1 MPRAG
6 LDAAAVVD
14 AAARLADADGLDAL
28 TLARVA
34 TSLGIRSPSLYAHVA
49 GLDDLRCRLGAR
61 GGRELAEALG
71 RAAAG
76 RAGSDAL
83 LAVADAYRAY
93 ARAHPGR
100 YAAAQRARELS
111 GSAEA
116 VAASSAAVDVVLAV
130 LRGYG
135 IQGDEALH
143 ATRTIR
149 AALHGF
155 VLLESVGGFALEL
168 PVDESFARLVA
179 TLDRALSLPSSSG
192 PPREPGPRVAAPAGR
207 SREGACSDASF

>member
-6 LDAAAVVD
+6 LDASAVVD
-14 AAARLADADGLDAL
+14 AAARLVDADGLDSL

-34 TSLGIRSPSLYAHVA
+34 ASLGVRAPSLYAHVD
-49 GLDDLRCRLGAR
+49 GLEDLRRRIGAR
-61 GGRELAEALG
+61 GARELANALG

-83 LAVADAYRAY
+83 LAVADAYRGY

-100 YAAAQRARELS
+100 YAAAQHSSELS
-111 GSAEA
+111 DNDEA
-116 VAASSAAVDVVLAV
+116 VAASGAAVEVVLAV

-135 IQGDEALH
+135 SEGNDALH

-149 AALHGF
+149 GALHGF
-155 VLLESVGGFALEL
+155 VLLEAVGGFALSL
-168 PVDESFARLVA
+168 SVDESFSRLVA
-179 TLDRALSLPSSSG
+179 TLDRGLRLV
-192 PPREPGPRVAAPAGR
+192 EQ
-207 SREGACSDASF
+207 

>member
-6 LDAAAVVD
+6 LDDTAVVD
-14 AAARLADADGLDAL
+14 VAARLVDADGLDSL

-34 TSLGIRSPSLYAHVA
+34 ATLGVRAPSLYSHVD
-49 GLDDLRCRLGAR
+49 GLEDLRRRVGAR
-61 GGRELAEALG
+61 GARELAEALG

-83 LAVADAYRAY
+83 FAVAETYRDY
-93 ARAHPGR
+93 ATAHPGR

-111 GSAEA
+111 GSDEA
-116 VAASSAAVDVVLAV
+116 VAASGAAVEVVLAV

-135 IQGDEALH
+135 IEGEDALH

-155 VLLESVGGFALEL
+155 VLLEAVGGFALDLSVE
-168 PVDESFARLVA
+168 ESFTRLIATVDRGLRLV
-179 TLDRALSLPSSSG
+179 
-192 PPREPGPRVAAPAGR
+192 EQ
-207 SREGACSDASF
+207 

>member
-1 MPRAG
+1 M
-6 LDAAAVVD
+6 DS
-14 AAARLADADGLDAL
+14 L

-34 TSLGIRSPSLYAHVA
+34 ASVGIRAPSLYAHVD
-49 GLDDLRCRLGAR
+49 GLEDLRRRVGAR
-61 GGRELAEALG
+61 GARELADALG

-83 LAVADAYRAY
+83 LAVAEAYRGF

-100 YAAAQRARELS
+100 YAAGQRSSELS
-111 GSAEA
+111 HNNEA
-116 VAASSAAVDVVLAV
+116 VAASGAAVEVVLAV

-135 IQGDEALH
+135 IEGDDALH

-155 VLLESVGGFALEL
+155 VLLEAVGGFALDL
-168 PVDESFARLVA
+168 SVDESFARLVA
-179 TLDRALSLPSSSG
+179 TLDRGLRL
-192 PPREPGPRVAAPAGR
+192 VKQ
-207 SREGACSDASF
+207 